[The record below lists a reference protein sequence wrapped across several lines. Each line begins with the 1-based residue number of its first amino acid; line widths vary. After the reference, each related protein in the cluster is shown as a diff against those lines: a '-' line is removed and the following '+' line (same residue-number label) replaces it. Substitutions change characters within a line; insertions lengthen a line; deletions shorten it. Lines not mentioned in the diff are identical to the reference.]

1 MDPST
6 VIAGKKRVE
15 DARERAYDP
24 AIRPSLQKASCEEGG
39 CAGVKPAMTIH
50 TTAVNSHGGLDTRA
64 STFFAGSFL
73 QRWTDCRVI
82 SAFTRVFDALLP
94 GNDGGWIHTQSAGK
108 TPSPP
113 APRASSRD
121 SGTS

>member
-39 CAGVKPAMTIH
+39 CAGQARHDYSQLWCV
-50 TTAVNSHGGLDTRA
+50 
-64 STFFAGSFL
+64 FAWLAIPVFIRGSN
-73 QRWTDCRVI
+73 R
-82 SAFTRVFDALLP
+82 
-94 GNDGGWIHTQSAGK
+94 
-108 TPSPP
+108 
-113 APRASSRD
+113 
-121 SGTS
+121 

>member
-1 MDPST
+1 M
-6 VIAGKKRVE
+6 AG
-15 DARERAYDP
+15 
-24 AIRPSLQKASCEEGG
+24 L
-39 CAGVKPAMTIH
+39 
-50 TTAVNSHGGLDTRA
+50 TRA

-121 SGTS
+121 SGTSVQSCTGCGRSGSGNPNLFQIQEAGLYPNGT